1 MSGGVHHWLRRRDTT
16 EKKTC
21 DKRMTNNNN
30 NNKCTEIGPESLSCV
45 QIKDPQGESSMKT
58 KYDNPKIMF

>member
-1 MSGGVHHWLRRRDTT
+1 MSGGVHHWLKRRDTT

-30 NNKCTEIGPESLSCV
+30 NKCTEIGPESLKV